1 MKCSTIGG
9 RGGGKNPY
17 TVQVYCTLYTTPEP
31 KYTGDP
37 GVVKIPQ
44 IYIYCGF
51 GLCAVVVNFGFT
63 VYTKMKKVSGH
74 TQKKI
79 GFVKNVNQCRRT
91 MLVCVESHFFAVLVS
106 IESDSVMY

>member
-1 MKCSTIGG
+1 MFS
-9 RGGGKNPY
+9 
-17 TVQVYCTLYTTPEP
+17 VLYTTPEP
-31 KYTGDP
+31 KYAGDP

-51 GLCAVVVNFGFT
+51 GLRAVVVNFGFT
-63 VYTKMKKVSGH
+63 VYTKMKKALGH
-74 TQKKI
+74 THKKI
-79 GFVKNVNQCRRT
+79 GFVKNVNQCLRT